1 MKRLIVGS
9 LEAFS
14 TLTIVVMVI
23 GGGIAGF
30 VIGHQGHNPF
40 LALVGAILGFVVAFV
55 VAVLTFGVLFTLL
68 EINEH
73 LAAIRA
79 AGAFTGHAHHREP
92 HF

>member
-14 TLTIVVMVI
+14 TLTIVVMIV

-30 VIGHQGHNPF
+30 TIGHQAHNPF
-40 LALVGAILGFVVAFV
+40 LALAGGVIGFVVAFV
-55 VAVLTFGVLFTLL
+55 IAVLTFGVLFTLL

-79 AGAFTGHAHHREP
+79 TSAFGGPTHLREP